1 MKRFIWLEECKRFS
15 ATNQD
20 VGRYLTSLKWY
31 REHADEVQA
40 ALEQLKANLPV
51 PSNWEVRILK
61 LPKLPRLRMQIFN
74 LHMPETD
81 DKRAK
86 LFLELILCEIAST
99 MIKEHN
105 FRIVDDLERL
115 PDCELAQKVSDT
127 PFKSSEVMLS
137 LAKILIRN
145 YLFFMVR
152 DMELLEQGQIK
163 LAEAQFLR
171 LASIPAMTLINQNLI
186 KRVCENIKI

>member
-81 DKRAK
+81 DKRAIRIG
-86 LFLELILCEIAST
+86 LFNATETYASGSDAGRSKGRRDCEIGFLS
-99 MIKEHN
+99 
-105 FRIVDDLERL
+105 RI
-115 PDCELAQKVSDT
+115 
-127 PFKSSEVMLS
+127 EV
-137 LAKILIRN
+137 
-145 YLFFMVR
+145 YLFVHR
-152 DMELLEQGQIK
+152 RRHYVQDSILEPHIARRG
-163 LAEAQFLR
+163 E
-171 LASIPAMTLINQNLI
+171 P
-186 KRVCENIKI
+186 EE